1 VIQAAIVVIVV
12 AMVLV
17 AAAVRAAGPH
27 LPLILACGMGALVVI
42 MAIAVALVKGA
53 ARHAVVVWSP
63 PRRVSRDAM
72 LPLPA
77 PRAPLALPAGRVDPF
92 TADGP
97 AWAELIEQAEREE
110 LLRQGPREARV
121 IAPRCEGPGCA
132 AELDD
137 NPWKIRAEGGARSEE
152 HSFCSRECA
161 TEWQRQDSEA
171 QGERPGRRRQW

>member
-1 VIQAAIVVIVV
+1 MIRVVIIAIAAAIGLIVIGI
-12 AMVLV
+12 
-17 AAAVRAAGPH
+17 RAAGPD
-27 LPLILACGMGALVVI
+27 LPLFLLCGAGAALVI
-42 MAIAVALVKGA
+42 MVVAIALVKGA
-53 ARHAVVVWSP
+53 TRHAVVNWSP
-63 PRRVSRDAM
+63 PRRLSRDEM

-77 PRAPLALPAGRVDPF
+77 PRAPAALPAGRVDPF

-121 IAPRCEGPGCA
+121 IGPRCEGPGCRE
-132 AELDD
+132 ELDD

-161 TEWQRQDSEA
+161 EAWKEQDSEPE
-171 QGERPGRRRQW
+171 ERPGRRGRW